1 MCGDDFEWT
10 NRTKGAIFG
19 GVGGL
24 FFGVGWWIFLNAASL
39 HSSST
44 VPIPFSFYLP
54 IIGQLLSFFMINLP
68 AWSAISGDD
77 SAAYDDVN
85 RVLCINR
92 GIVMFG
98 LFLEMSCVAGKCVL
112 KNFVLVI
119 PSNIHSVNL
128 TYTNLFMNSCHCMSQ
143 SYI

>member
-1 MCGDDFEWT
+1 MICSFLW
-10 NRTKGAIFG
+10 RLFSPHHLSFHPRHHP
-19 GVGGL
+19 GVPADVSAFFCTT

-77 SAAYDDVN
+77 SAAYDDAN

-98 LFLEMSCVAGKCVL
+98 LFLEMSCVAGKCV
-112 KNFVLVI
+112 
-119 PSNIHSVNL
+119 S
-128 TYTNLFMNSCHCMSQ
+128 
-143 SYI
+143 